1 MPARMVLGLM
11 IGLFLA
17 SSCSLLTCGHDFSK
31 GPLKNGCRKT
41 AVIWLYM
48 FTAKLLMMVVSVN
61 TKVE

>member
-48 FTAKLLMMVVSVN
+48 FTAKLFMMVVSVN

>member
-17 SSCSLLTCGHDFSK
+17 SSCSLITCGHDFSK

-48 FTAKLLMMVVSVN
+48 FTAKLFMMVVSVN